1 MRSHQVRG
9 YVVFP
14 VVLLACALVNAC
26 APYRSR
32 AVVMVPPSVLHEAPS
47 KPAQA
52 MWQQAEQQLAGGRL
66 NEAVITY
73 EQLAQAYPAN
83 AIACRALNRLGKI
96 YLDQGQ
102 PGKALRYYDYLLSTY
117 PQWDDAD
124 NVHVDQMRAL
134 WADGNKKLVLRQAP
148 AIHQRLFK
156 PDAKLAL
163 SLFIANCYREKGE
176 VEAALDWLAAGYP
189 SARTLDERNALNR
202 ATKEAIEGADAKTVQ
217 RLLSQSPSEY
227 LRVFLEFRLA
237 QLELAGGQA
246 NESRNRLLRLQSE
259 AKNHPLVPE
268 IKAALQGVP
277 VAKAPSPGAQVRP
290 GGEAPLPAPPAA
302 QPPPPVTAPVDTT
315 IPFNPNRIGCLVPIN
330 GQYAA
335 YGRQVVHGVTMAAE
349 EYNQRHPDQ
358 PITIVTKDTKDDAE
372 TTLQSYRELTRDQGV
387 LGIIGPLSGLCL
399 QAIAAPAEQMGVP
412 LLSLTQP
419 DEETAANPYVIHVF
433 LDNRQ
438 MLKSLVQ
445 YCRSKLN
452 FKSFAVL
459 YPNDRYGQRLSKTFD
474 EEVQAAGGSVVAN
487 IPYTSDSTDFQEP
500 IQKLL
505 KTAAQSASPSDSIS
519 KGLPFEALFIPDQA
533 RTVSLLAPQ
542 LPHHNVVGVQLLGSN
557 LWANPELT
565 TMGGLYVEQAIFPAA
580 YYPGNPDP
588 KVQRFE
594 EQFKQLYQGS
604 PSYLEAQAYDAL
616 KMLLYAMDHT
626 RGPLQRSTVVDTLR
640 QISRF
645 DGITGTITFAGSAQP
660 QRRYPI
666 LQVVN
671 GQIVPVPK

>member
-1 MRSHQVRG
+1 
-9 YVVFP
+9 
-14 VVLLACALVNAC
+14 
-26 APYRSR
+26 
-32 AVVMVPPSVLHEAPS
+32 
-47 KPAQA
+47 
-52 MWQQAEQQLAGGRL
+52 
-66 NEAVITY
+66 
-73 EQLAQAYPAN
+73 
-83 AIACRALNRLGKI
+83 
-96 YLDQGQ
+96 
-102 PGKALRYYDYLLSTY
+102 
-117 PQWDDAD
+117 
-124 NVHVDQMRAL
+124 
-134 WADGNKKLVLRQAP
+134 
-148 AIHQRLFK
+148 
-156 PDAKLAL
+156 
-163 SLFIANCYREKGE
+163 
-176 VEAALDWLAAGYP
+176 
-189 SARTLDERNALNR
+189 
-202 ATKEAIEGADAKTVQ
+202 
-217 RLLSQSPSEY
+217 
-227 LRVFLEFRLA
+227 
-237 QLELAGGQA
+237 
-246 NESRNRLLRLQSE
+246 
-259 AKNHPLVPE
+259 
-268 IKAALQGVP
+268 
-277 VAKAPSPGAQVRP
+277 
-290 GGEAPLPAPPAA
+290 
-302 QPPPPVTAPVDTT
+302 VDTT